1 MWRNTAADSQFT
13 AAASRP
19 MRGTR
24 RSTMQETAIA
34 QPAPEVDP
42 VVVEAEGAESATV
55 EAPPAL
61 AFTDAASATRWVR
74 GLPLSS
80 VSQAYQEILGQLHA
94 LTASTI
100 GPRDRATIAEVIRE
114 PVAHLHAEL
123 ARRYA
128 GKPQP
133 LDERESEAADQAIAL
148 WEALWIQYS
157 VCLKPLLEG
166 STELKGVKAKLLQ
179 RALYVGKQLIIV
191 HGYARRAPSADLWQE
206 LHAYYRLAEM
216 LDCAM
221 AAVSDHLIPDADG
234 LSCYSIYSH
243 GLLLALAD
251 PYAMS
256 VRQIELTD
264 RWLGQWA
271 RKVFPYAKQRESE
284 GPVIIVDLEG
294 AHGAVLANT
303 ASGTHPASVRFG
315 YPAKL
320 ATSVRG
326 RLKRLA
332 GGSTPAELQ
341 LGDDVS
347 AEAASALLKHLDAH
361 WHQLPA
367 AGRRKR
373 STAIEIAAGGTEAAY
388 FRVGGRSFAR
398 QDPLGRDVDPT
409 RYLQAVGG
417 IADFDRRR
425 EEAERSWPWEKWY
438 GVCEWRDAAIKH
450 QGDGNYHWFLDQL
463 VVVREDSQPRLGYV
477 SRISTEPEGAISL
490 SLKLWPGDPKVFAVR
505 LVNPNGTEEAP
516 VAAILL
522 AESPEEPATL
532 VMSPRAFVL
541 NRVMRCDEPGPLQK
555 FKLTRIVQRGGDF
568 ERVAFEAVDPNF

>member
-1 MWRNTAADSQFT
+1 
-13 AAASRP
+13 
-19 MRGTR
+19 
-24 RSTMQETAIA
+24 MQETAVEH
-34 QPAPEVDP
+34 PDLPE
-42 VVVEAEGAESATV
+42 EADVSEAKAAELP
-55 EAPPAL
+55 EL
-61 AFTDAASATRWVR
+61 AFMDAASATRWVKA
-74 GLPLSS
+74 LPLSN
-80 VSQAYQEILGQLHA
+80 VGQAYHELMRQLQA
-94 LTASTI
+94 LTASHI
-100 GPRDRATIAEVIRE
+100 GPRDRATIAELVRE
-114 PVAHLHAEL
+114 PVAHLHTEL

-133 LDERESEAADQAIAL
+133 LDERETEAADQAVAL
-148 WEALWIQYS
+148 WQALWIQYS

-166 STELKGVKAKLLQ
+166 STELQGVKAKLLQ

-191 HGYARRAPSADLWQE
+191 HGFARRIPSAELWQE

-221 AAVSDHLIPDADG
+221 AGVSDHLMPDAEG
-234 LSCYSIYSH
+234 LSCYSTYSH

-251 PYAMS
+251 PYALT
-256 VRQIELTD
+256 VRQIELAD

-294 AHGAVLANT
+294 PHGAVLASTSAGNH
-303 ASGTHPASVRFG
+303 SSSVRFG

-332 GGSTPAELQ
+332 NGTTPSQLQ

-347 AEAASALLKHLDAH
+347 ADAATVLLRHLDAR
-361 WHQLPA
+361 WHQVPV
-367 AGRRKR
+367 AGHRKR

-388 FRVGGRSFAR
+388 FRVGGRSFNR
-398 QDPLGRDVDPT
+398 QDPLGRDTDPT
-409 RYLQAVGG
+409 RYLQTVGG
-417 IADFDRRR
+417 ISDFDRRK
-425 EEAERSWPWEKWY
+425 EQAERSWPLEKWY
-438 GVCEWRDAAIKH
+438 GVCEFREASIKH
-450 QGDGNYHWFLDQL
+450 QNGGSYHWFLDQL
-463 VVVREDSQPRLGYV
+463 VVVREDAQTRLGHV
-477 SRISTEPEGAISL
+477 SRLAVDPEGGMAL

-516 VAAILL
+516 AAALLL

-532 VMSPRAFVL
+532 VMSPRAFVP
-541 NRVMRCDEPGPLQK
+541 NRIMRCDEPGPVQK
-555 FKLTRIVQRGGDF
+555 FKLLHIVQRGGDF
-568 ERVAFEAVDPNF
+568 ERVAFEWVDPNF

>member
-1 MWRNTAADSQFT
+1 MQEIDEQPAPAESAEAAES
-13 AAASRP
+13 AAAS
-19 MRGTR
+19 
-24 RSTMQETAIA
+24 
-34 QPAPEVDP
+34 
-42 VVVEAEGAESATV
+42 
-55 EAPPAL
+55 PPQL

-74 GLPLSS
+74 SLPLSN
-80 VSQAYQEILGQLHA
+80 VGQAYQELLGQLTA
-94 LTASTI
+94 LTASEI
-100 GPRDRATIAEVIRE
+100 GPRDRATIAELIRE
-114 PVAHLHAEL
+114 PVAHLHDEV

-148 WEALWIQYS
+148 WQALWIQYS

-166 STELKGVKAKLLQ
+166 STELQGVKAKLLQ

-191 HGYARRAPSADLWQE
+191 HGFARRVPAAELWQE

-216 LDCAM
+216 LDCTM
-221 AAVSDHLIPDADG
+221 AAVSDHLMPDAEG
-234 LSCYSIYSH
+234 LSCYSTYSH

-256 VRQIELTD
+256 VRQIELAD
-264 RWLGQWA
+264 RWLAQWA

-294 AHGAVLANT
+294 PHGAVLANT
-303 ASGTHPASVRFG
+303 ASGTHPASARFG

-326 RLKRLA
+326 RLKRLSS
-332 GGSTPAELQ
+332 GGTPAELQ
-341 LGDDVS
+341 LGDDVG
-347 AEAASALLKHLDAH
+347 AEAATALLKHLEAR
-361 WHQLPA
+361 WTQVPTV
-367 AGRRKR
+367 GRRKR
-373 STAIEIAAGGTEAAY
+373 STAIEIAVGGTEAAY

-398 QDPLGRDVDPT
+398 QDPLGRDTDPT
-409 RYLQAVGG
+409 RYLQTVGG
-417 IADFDRRR
+417 ISDFDRRK

-438 GVCEWRDAAIKH
+438 GVCEWREASIKH
-450 QGDGNYHWFLDQL
+450 QSGGNYHWFLDQL
-463 VVVREDSQPRLGYV
+463 VVVREDAQTRLGYV
-477 SRISTEPEGAISL
+477 SRIAVEQDGAIAL

-505 LVNPNGTEEAP
+505 LVNPNGTEEMP
-516 VAAILL
+516 AAALLL

-541 NRVMRCDEPGPLQK
+541 NRVMRCEEPGPVQK
-555 FKLTRIVQRGGDF
+555 FKLVRIVQRGGDF
-568 ERVAFEAVDPNF
+568 ERVAFEPVDPSF

>member
-1 MWRNTAADSQFT
+1 MHHAGKPPLRS
-13 AAASRP
+13 P
-19 MRGTR
+19 R
-24 RSTMQETAIA
+24 RSSIPSSRNRMSRK
-34 QPAPEVDP
+34 PA
-42 VVVEAEGAESATV
+42 AV
-55 EAPPAL
+55 EAPPEL
-61 AFTDAASATRWVR
+61 AFTDAPSATRWVR
-74 GLPLSS
+74 SLPLSS
-80 VSQAYQEILGQLHA
+80 VAQAYQEIRGQLQA

-100 GPRDRATIAEVIRE
+100 GPRDRATIAELIRE

-148 WEALWIQYS
+148 WQALWIQYS

-191 HGYARRAPSADLWQE
+191 HGYARRVPSADLWQE

-221 AAVSDHLIPDADG
+221 AAVSDHLMPDADG
-234 LSCYSIYSH
+234 LSCYSTYSH

-284 GPVIIVDLEG
+284 GPVIIIDLEG

-303 ASGTHPASVRFG
+303 ASGTHPASARFG

-326 RLKRLA
+326 RLKRLV
-332 GGSTPAELQ
+332 GGSTPPSCN
-341 LGDDVS
+341 S
-347 AEAASALLKHLDAH
+347 ATTYRRKRRPRCSRIWMRAGISCPRPGAASARRRSRLRRAEPRRRTSG
-361 WHQLPA
+361 WEGARSPA
-367 AGRRKR
+367 RTRSGATSIRR
-373 STAIEIAAGGTEAAY
+373 AICRRWAA
-388 FRVGGRSFAR
+388 S
-398 QDPLGRDVDPT
+398 P
-409 RYLQAVGG
+409 
-417 IADFDRRR
+417 ISDRRR
-425 EEAERSWPWEKWY
+425 EEAERTGPGKN
-438 GVCEWRDAAIKH
+438 GTACAMARRDDQAPGRRQLSLVSRSARRRARGFTAAA
-450 QGDGNYHWFLDQL
+450 
-463 VVVREDSQPRLGYV
+463 RPRLAHFDRWRRARF
-477 SRISTEPEGAISL
+477 S
-490 SLKLWPGDPKVFAVR
+490 FAQ
-505 LVNPNGTEEAP
+505 A
-516 VAAILL
+516 L
-522 AESPEEPATL
+522 A
-532 VMSPRAFVL
+532 
-541 NRVMRCDEPGPLQK
+541 G
-555 FKLTRIVQRGGDF
+555 
-568 ERVAFEAVDPNF
+568 

>member
-1 MWRNTAADSQFT
+1 
-13 AAASRP
+13 
-19 MRGTR
+19 
-24 RSTMQETAIA
+24 MQETAVA
-34 QPAPEVDP
+34 QPAAEEP
-42 VVVEAEGAESATV
+42 VVVESEGAESAAV
-55 EAPPAL
+55 EAPPEV

-74 GLPLSS
+74 SLPLSS
-80 VSQAYQEILGQLHA
+80 VSQAYQEILGQLQA

-100 GPRDRATIAEVIRE
+100 GPRDRATIAELIRE

-166 STELKGVKAKLLQ
+166 STELQGVKAKLLQ

-191 HGYARRAPSADLWQE
+191 HGCARRVPSADLWQE

-221 AAVSDHLIPDADG
+221 AGVSDHLMADSEN
-234 LSCYSIYSH
+234 LSCYSTYSH

-264 RWLGQWA
+264 RWLGQWS

-284 GPVIIVDLEG
+284 GAVIIIDLE
-294 AHGAVLANT
+294 APHGAVLANT
-303 ASGTHPASVRFG
+303 SAGTHSGSIRFG

-332 GGSTPAELQ
+332 NGATPAELQ

-347 AEAASALLKHLDAH
+347 TDAAVALLKHLDAR
-361 WHQLPA
+361 WHHPPA

-373 STAIEIAAGGTEAAY
+373 STAIEISAGGTEAAY
-388 FRVGGRSFAR
+388 FRVGGRSFNR
-398 QDPLGRDVDPT
+398 QDPLGRDTDPT
-409 RYLQAVGG
+409 RYLQTVGG
-417 IADFDRRR
+417 ISDFDRRK
-425 EEAERSWPWEKWY
+425 EQAERSWPWEKWY
-438 GVCEWRDAAIKH
+438 GLSEWREATIKH
-450 QGDGNYHWFLDQL
+450 QGQSTYTWFLDQL
-463 VVVREDSQPRLGYV
+463 VVVREDSATRLGYV
-477 SRISTEPEGAISL
+477 SRIAIEQDGAVSL
-490 SLKLWPGDPKVFAVR
+490 SLRLWPGDPKVFAVR

-516 VAAILL
+516 AAALLL
-522 AESPEEPATL
+522 AESPEEPPTL

-555 FKLTRIVQRGGDF
+555 FKLVRIVQRGGDF
-568 ERVAFEAVDPNF
+568 ERVAFEHVDSAF

>member
-1 MWRNTAADSQFT
+1 MWRNAAGDWQFT

-24 RSTMQETAIA
+24 RSIMQETAIA

-42 VVVEAEGAESATV
+42 VVVEAEGPESAAV

-221 AAVSDHLIPDADG
+221 AAVSDHLMPDADG

-251 PYAMS
+251 P
-256 VRQIELTD
+256 
-264 RWLGQWA
+264 
-271 RKVFPYAKQRESE
+271 
-284 GPVIIVDLEG
+284 
-294 AHGAVLANT
+294 
-303 ASGTHPASVRFG
+303 
-315 YPAKL
+315 
-320 ATSVRG
+320 
-326 RLKRLA
+326 
-332 GGSTPAELQ
+332 
-341 LGDDVS
+341 
-347 AEAASALLKHLDAH
+347 
-361 WHQLPA
+361 
-367 AGRRKR
+367 
-373 STAIEIAAGGTEAAY
+373 
-388 FRVGGRSFAR
+388 
-398 QDPLGRDVDPT
+398 
-409 RYLQAVGG
+409 
-417 IADFDRRR
+417 
-425 EEAERSWPWEKWY
+425 
-438 GVCEWRDAAIKH
+438 
-450 QGDGNYHWFLDQL
+450 
-463 VVVREDSQPRLGYV
+463 
-477 SRISTEPEGAISL
+477 
-490 SLKLWPGDPKVFAVR
+490 
-505 LVNPNGTEEAP
+505 
-516 VAAILL
+516 
-522 AESPEEPATL
+522 
-532 VMSPRAFVL
+532 
-541 NRVMRCDEPGPLQK
+541 
-555 FKLTRIVQRGGDF
+555 
-568 ERVAFEAVDPNF
+568 